1 MKRLVVSTYLLMI
14 SLSRAT
20 PNPQQKFPEDFYGE
34 TNSGVSPG
42 TVLTDNEDLPPGPFG
57 DVQVEISHPTDS
69 SISIGSPDFQ
79 FIHESEGN
87 APLHSNVDLRLLYTI
102 IMNDSHSSGS
112 KQHNSNGAIPQNC
125 WYKSNQYDCGLSV
138 SCVFQGSKPMDL
150 CSGGMI
156 WTCCVPRNKID
167 SVDENL
173 GAIGN
178 DVGHHQFFGD
188 VSSRPSSFNHHH
200 QSSRPFDLP
209 RPPQFDSDFD
219 HDDDNFF
226 PHTHRPSSIL
236 RPHRPHGRPQRPP
249 HRPQP
254 PFRRPESTRPDHN
267 FDDEFNTFNKRPHN
281 TFNNRPNNFDSFDNR
296 PHDFARPGSSGPRP
310 PFLSTGSSE
319 SAVIPPGCGETYART
334 NRIVGGSDTA
344 FGTHPWQV
352 AIIKESFLSKRI
364 ACGGALVNEHWVITA
379 AHCVATTPIS
389 SMKVRLGEWNV
400 HKQNERLPH
409 EDFEVARKEVHPNY
423 QAADFR
429 NDVALVKV
437 KRTVKFKEHII
448 PVCLP
453 QQGESFV
460 GDYGTVT
467 GWGRLNHGISQ
478 TPEVLQEVEVEV
490 LRNDVCQSWFKA
502 AGRRETIHDVFL
514 CAGYENGGKDSC
526 QGDSGSPLT
535 LMTGG
540 RRHLIGLVSW
550 GIGCARRHLP
560 GVYTNIAMFS
570 DWIHRVIR
578 T

>member
-1 MKRLVVSTYLLMI
+1 MTRHGRSQKGEDLSYRSSCSVQSQMAPAPP
-14 SLSRAT
+14 SLSRPAASQWWLLRGT
-20 PNPQQKFPEDFYGE
+20 QSFLFVIFLASCPSS
-34 TNSGVSPG
+34 TSSASTRRINSRFLDLGN
-42 TVLTDNEDLPPGPFG
+42 NENFSNYTRVYRALDEGMRDSRRLNAAFRSVDMGRALNVF
-57 DVQVEISHPTDS
+57 DVARAIVP
-69 SISIGSPDFQ
+69 
-79 FIHESEGN
+79 
-87 APLHSNVDLRLLYTI
+87 
-102 IMNDSHSSGS
+102 
-112 KQHNSNGAIPQNC
+112 AIPQNC

-178 DVGHHQFFGD
+178 DV
-188 VSSRPSSFNHHH
+188 
-200 QSSRPFDLP
+200 
-209 RPPQFDSDFD
+209 
-219 HDDDNFF
+219 
-226 PHTHRPSSIL
+226 
-236 RPHRPHGRPQRPP
+236 
-249 HRPQP
+249 
-254 PFRRPESTRPDHN
+254 
-267 FDDEFNTFNKRPHN
+267 
-281 TFNNRPNNFDSFDNR
+281 
-296 PHDFARPGSSGPRP
+296 
-310 PFLSTGSSE
+310 
-319 SAVIPPGCGETYART
+319 GCGETYART